1 MDTLRILAT
10 VGAALLV
17 LSGPGLPPVLALRL
31 RPLTA
36 CVALV
41 PFSLL
46 AIAISAEAGH
56 LLGVPWSIASP
67 LLLGLLLGA
76 VLWLPGRRRA
86 ADAATTEDDGAESVG
101 RDQTAADGPA
111 APATGILST
120 QRGLAGAILT
130 GLAVGG
136 GSLLAQVLPMMGG
149 LRAVNQSYDNV
160 FHLNAVRH
168 VLRLEDASAWVVGGM
183 TTLPGEETYYPA
195 AWHQAV
201 SLVVQISGQG
211 IPLASN
217 VVMLVLAAVL
227 WPLALMALMRTCTTA
242 GPVGW
247 MTAGVLAGVT
257 GAFPVALMY
266 WGIVLPYFLSMAM
279 MPLVVI
285 GVCHVAG
292 LAPRSAQRL
301 TALQLVVL
309 LPVVCAAV
317 ALAHPQGVFA
327 GIVLGLPI
335 LLWGTV
341 VRARERFS
349 PARRAGRRLWP
360 LATLTLVALIGSV
373 EVWGRFRP
381 VRGSAVWEPNA
392 SLKEAFGQAVSLA
405 PNNTPAFVPLGVV
418 MLGCAAAVL
427 LLSRS
432 RWLLAPWLAATAMSV
447 VTRSTPVGDLRY
459 LLTGNWYSDNNRIT
473 ALVAVAAVPV
483 LALGIESLQRWA
495 GRRRPAPAGTA
506 GQVAAGVVAVL
517 VLALG
522 TVSPGTRVN
531 DGHFEA
537 MWRSETL
544 LSADERELLAQLPD
558 VVDEDAVIATNA
570 WNGSSLAYAL
580 SDRQVLNTF
589 MGFQVEPEVHL
600 LNAELDEARTDP
612 EVCDAVEE
620 LDVEYALD
628 FGPQEIHGRSATYTG
643 LNEIS
648 ETGAAE
654 VVLQVGDAKLLRML
668 PCRGTDGSMNP

>member
-1 MDTLRILAT
+1 
-10 VGAALLV
+10 
-17 LSGPGLPPVLALRL
+17 
-31 RPLTA
+31 
-36 CVALV
+36 
-41 PFSLL
+41 
-46 AIAISAEAGH
+46 
-56 LLGVPWSIASP
+56 
-67 LLLGLLLGA
+67 LLGLLLGA

-201 SLVVQISGQG
+201 SLAVQISGQG

-217 VVMLVLAAVL
+217 VVMLLLAAVL

-242 GPVGW
+242 GPVGC

-285 GVCHVAG
+285 EVCHVAG

-301 TALQLVVL
+301 TVLQLVVL

-317 ALAHPQGVFA
+317 ALAHPRGVSAGMVRGLPCLLWGPVGRATVVTLLGLAPRLGAAVALRDPQGVFA
-327 GIVLGLPI
+327 GIGLGLPI

-360 LATLTLVALIGSV
+360 LATLTLVALIGSI

-418 MLGCAAAVL
+418 LLGCAAAVL
-427 LLSRS
+427 LLSRA
-432 RWLLAPWLAATAMSV
+432 RWLLAPWAAATAMSV
-447 VTRSTPVGDLRY
+447 STRSTPVGDLRY

-495 GRRRPAPAGTA
+495 
-506 GQVAAGVVAVL
+506 
-517 VLALG
+517 
-522 TVSPGTRVN
+522 
-531 DGHFEA
+531 
-537 MWRSETL
+537 
-544 LSADERELLAQLPD
+544 
-558 VVDEDAVIATNA
+558 
-570 WNGSSLAYAL
+570 
-580 SDRQVLNTF
+580 
-589 MGFQVEPEVHL
+589 
-600 LNAELDEARTDP
+600 
-612 EVCDAVEE
+612 
-620 LDVEYALD
+620 
-628 FGPQEIHGRSATYTG
+628 
-643 LNEIS
+643 
-648 ETGAAE
+648 
-654 VVLQVGDAKLLRML
+654 
-668 PCRGTDGSMNP
+668 